1 MNDNV
6 KSVITCDLDG
16 KVETFSE
23 GAVLFLDIQKKKSLA
38 KCE

>member
-23 GAVLFLDIQKKKSLA
+23 GAIALFGLSLIHI
-38 KCE
+38 